1 MTSYALYPPA
11 RIFKVDVA
19 LWITIIE
26 ICTVANIQGVFLS
39 HSITGENSVS
49 KTIQGY

>member
-19 LWITIIE
+19 LWITIIK
-26 ICTVANIQGVFLS
+26 ICAVADIQGVFLS
-39 HSITGENSVS
+39 RTFTGENSVS